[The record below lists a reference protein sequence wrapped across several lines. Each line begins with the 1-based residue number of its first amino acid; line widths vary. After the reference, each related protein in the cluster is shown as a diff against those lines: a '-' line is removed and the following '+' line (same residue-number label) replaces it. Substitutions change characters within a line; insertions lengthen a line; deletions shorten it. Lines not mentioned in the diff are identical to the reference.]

1 MHTTVKL
8 AAGLSL
14 VALLAGCDTLNAL
27 KPKSWNPFADKPKH
41 PPAELL
47 QFKPAMA
54 VTKAWSVSVGSSG
67 GYTFS
72 PAYAKDAVYVAAADG
87 SLMKL
92 DAATG
97 KQQWRVNT
105 GTRLSAGVGTDG
117 ELVAVAGEDGAVL
130 AYDSNGKLL
139 WKAQVTSEV
148 LSSPAVG
155 EGAVVVRSIDNRV
168 TALDGVNGS
177 RRWFLQRQA
186 PALTMRSSPGV
197 VIFEKTAYVAMPGGK
212 LLALAMNN
220 GAPRWEGVVGDP
232 KGATELE
239 RLVDVSGMPMIS
251 NGDVCAVAYHGRVTC
266 FIMASGQVR
275 WSQELSSDVGI
286 GMDERFVF
294 AADENGAVNAYA
306 RPAGQS
312 AWRSDKLAYRRLSA
326 PVSFGRAVAVG
337 DYQGHIHFLSREDGS
352 MLARVDT
359 DGSMIRGTP
368 IVAGK
373 VVLFQTQ
380 AGQLVAL
387 SAE

>member
-1 MHTTVKL
+1 
-8 AAGLSL
+8 
-14 VALLAGCDTLNAL
+14 
-27 KPKSWNPFADKPKH
+27 
-41 PPAELL
+41 
-47 QFKPAMA
+47 
-54 VTKAWSVSVGSSG
+54 
-67 GYTFS
+67 
-72 PAYAKDAVYVAAADG
+72 
-87 SLMKL
+87 
-92 DAATG
+92 
-97 KQQWRVNT
+97 
-105 GTRLSAGVGTDG
+105 
-117 ELVAVAGEDGAVL
+117 VL